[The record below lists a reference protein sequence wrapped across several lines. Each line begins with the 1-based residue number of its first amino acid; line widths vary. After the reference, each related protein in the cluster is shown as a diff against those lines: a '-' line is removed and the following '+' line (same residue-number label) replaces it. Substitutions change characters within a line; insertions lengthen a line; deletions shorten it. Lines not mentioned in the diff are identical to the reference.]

1 LGSSKDGLYDPQT
14 ARRTVCFDSYK
25 NAPRKIQIFLD
36 DIEKECSEITFLCT
50 KHILKKLHDVDNDTI
65 SQEKLVEIFSDY
77 KNFTIYLNDY
87 AGVIYRRYTS
97 SIDEIYIELCK
108 VINVEWDNEK
118 LFEHRLNKIGKIDL
132 RTILNLDD
140 DDLKADVIEKYQRQI
155 DIIMRSDF
163 YLNNPQRQNE
173 VLKIKNSLI

>member
-1 LGSSKDGLYDPQT
+1 
-14 ARRTVCFDSYK
+14 
-25 NAPRKIQIFLD
+25 
-36 DIEKECSEITFLCT
+36 
-50 KHILKKLHDVDNDTI
+50 
-65 SQEKLVEIFSDY
+65 
-77 KNFTIYLNDY
+77 
-87 AGVIYRRYTS
+87 
-97 SIDEIYIELCK
+97 